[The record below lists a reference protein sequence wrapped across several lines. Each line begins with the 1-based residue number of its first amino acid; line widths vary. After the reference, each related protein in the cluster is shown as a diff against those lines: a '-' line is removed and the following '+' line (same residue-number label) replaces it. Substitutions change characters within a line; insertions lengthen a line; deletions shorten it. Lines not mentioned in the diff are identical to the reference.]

1 MQYKSP
7 LRIFLTLLF
16 LLLSKVQAEPFKV
29 GVILPLSGP
38 AAMYGG
44 ACVNA
49 KTLFK
54 LDRPDTNIEVIV
66 EDSRFEAP
74 IAISAYNKLMTNDKV
89 DIIYVWGAGPA
100 AAVAPIA
107 EIKKHPIVL
116 MTGDSRDIRNRKF
129 AISFVNHLREFSL
142 KLLEELRRRNKKKV
156 AIVKTE
162 IQFFETLI
170 DEMKNNLNAD
180 ESIEIIES
188 FVPGQNVNFQSAIT
202 KIRQS
207 QMNKKYDALGVML
220 MSGQLSSF
228 YKKMSEQK
236 LKIDTFTTHFLESKT
251 ERAQSGSSITGAFY
265 SAVNAEDS
273 FVNKYNDK
281 FKATDQVGFAA
292 EFYDFLTLVDD
303 LFGED
308 YNSNKK
314 LSPEEILEKIESV
327 KETDGVTGKYYFTR
341 DNPEGDP
348 VGGKRFKFPIVIKE
362 VTEGGG
368 EKVIK

>member
-1 MQYKSP
+1 MLNKIT
-7 LRIFLTLLF
+7 LRILTTL
-16 LLLSKVQAEPFKV
+16 LLLSWTSAYAEPFKV

-49 KTLFK
+49 GSLFK
-54 LDRPDTNIEVIV
+54 LDRPDNNIEFIV

-74 IAISAYNKLMTNDKV
+74 ITISAYNKLVGNDKV

-116 MTGDSRDIRNRKF
+116 MTGDSRDIKGRKF
-129 AISFVNHLREFSL
+129 AISFVNHLKEFSL

-170 DEMKNNLNAD
+170 DEMKNNLNTD
-180 ESIEIIES
+180 ESIDIIDS

-202 KIRQS
+202 KIRQA
-207 QMNKKYDALGVML
+207 QINKKYDALGVML

-228 YKKMSEQK
+228 YKKISEQK

-273 FVNKYNDK
+273 FVNKYADK
-281 FKATDQVGFAA
+281 FKTTDQVGFAA
-292 EFYDFLTLVDD
+292 EFYDFLALVDD
-303 LFGED
+303 LFSED
-308 YNSNKK
+308 YKNDKK
-314 LSPEEILEKIESV
+314 LSPDEILERIESV
-327 KETDGVTGKYYFTR
+327 KERHGASGKYYFMR
-341 DNPEGDP
+341 DNPEADP

-368 EKVIK
+368 ERVIK